1 MTVICCI
8 VCVIAENNK
17 WYIKLIKKQWNTH
30 MEMSKGSKNTNSQ
43 KWLNWGNRT
52 GVEKGVGLATV
63 GFHYKPFSTFIF
75 SLLFDKILKYFTKK
89 QMCDLKY
96 VFHSYL

>member
-1 MTVICCI
+1 
-8 VCVIAENNK
+8 
-17 WYIKLIKKQWNTH
+17 

-52 GVEKGVGLATV
+52 GIEKGVGLATV

-89 QMCDLKY
+89 QMCDRSSFPGSSNHTHNCTGPWVALHIKLSTKE
-96 VFHSYL
+96 FSGKGIN